1 MPENAPVSNGKKITD
16 LKDFSRLTSNGN
28 SKQSKRDKNGEHQP
42 DTDCSSPEHISPP
55 TSAPPDSK
63 SKASSGLDGVDEEEV
78 IGYSHFNAVSA
89 AVASTS
95 PQHGATEKQR
105 NM

>member
-1 MPENAPVSNGKKITD
+1 MESISLARTAPHRTISGKTFYTRKATH
-16 LKDFSRLTSNGN
+16 KGFAN
-28 SKQSKRDKNGEHQP
+28 
-42 DTDCSSPEHISPP
+42 HIPNTFFCSPP

-63 SKASSGLDGVDEEEV
+63 SKASVGLGGVDEEDEEEV

-95 PQHGATEKQR
+95 PQV
-105 NM
+105 